1 MASDVPTQDPEDVV
15 ADVKE
20 KLHELEQVIRGAV
33 AAGVRVELD
42 IRYDQIPNGGPIIP
56 YVVAEFS
63 RSM

>member
-1 MASDVPTQDPEDVV
+1 MNSDAPTQDPEDAV

-20 KLHELEQVIRGAV
+20 KLHELEQAIRRAA

-42 IRYDQIPNGGPIIP
+42 IRYDQIPDGGPTIP